1 MSYIADN
8 TPLSHG
14 GKRSDDEEATGA
26 AEPDKM
32 MLATPS
38 YSQVELDPTCR
49 LSPYASIIGD
59 VAVGPESSVFAGA
72 HIRGDADS
80 IRIGARTNI
89 QENCSLHTSGGSP
102 LAIGDGV
109 TVGHGA
115 IVHGCTIDDNALI
128 GMGSIVM
135 DHAHIGEYSLVGAGA
150 LVTEHKEFPPRSLI
164 IGAPAR
170 AVRTLSDAE
179 IDELVVKAAAGYVDV
194 TAEMVREGVLTYPDA
209 GERIWSTPAFGQ
221 NTGVKLLEQLGL
233 DRTTAMALLRQL
245 MQPSDDAAD
254 A

>member
-1 MSYIADN
+1 MRISAS
-8 TPLSHG
+8 TPWWERAPSSPST
-14 GKRSDDEEATGA
+14 RSFRRA
-26 AEPDKM
+26 ASSS
-32 MLATPS
+32 A
-38 YSQVELDPTCR
+38 R
-49 LSPYASIIGD
+49 L
-59 VAVGPESSVFAGA
+59 
-72 HIRGDADS
+72 
-80 IRIGARTNI
+80 
-89 QENCSLHTSGGSP
+89 
-102 LAIGDGV
+102 
-109 TVGHGA
+109 
-115 IVHGCTIDDNALI
+115 
-128 GMGSIVM
+128 
-135 DHAHIGEYSLVGAGA
+135 
-150 LVTEHKEFPPRSLI
+150 
-164 IGAPAR
+164 R